1 MIYFINK
8 IRLRNFWQ
16 RTTKNNKKSNLKKI
30 TSKNQPNLFLIERC
44 MSELAS
50 NGRYFEFIPL
60 YIVKNKNKEE
70 NINNTI
76 NKIYF

>member
-1 MIYFINK
+1 
-8 IRLRNFWQ
+8 
-16 RTTKNNKKSNLKKI
+16 
-30 TSKNQPNLFLIERC
+30 